1 VKLTDQSFMNLQRI
15 IKSPPVIPGHLKNVV
30 NWIYNKKPLVA
41 SESQYLN
48 YAEDFMN
55 GREQGESDTL
65 TSIVESAMYIL
76 GLEKVWHL
84 LSLIKISGMLINEYF
99 ACSYFKTK

>member
-1 VKLTDQSFMNLQRI
+1 MNFQRI
-15 IKSPPVIPGHLKNVV
+15 IKSPPVVPGHFKSIA
-30 NWIYNKKPLVA
+30 NWVYNKKPLVA

-55 GREQGESDTL
+55 GAEQGESDTL
-65 TSIVESAMYIL
+65 TSMVESAMYNM

-84 LSLIKISGMLINEYF
+84 PSFLSIFFLDADK
-99 ACSYFKTK
+99 